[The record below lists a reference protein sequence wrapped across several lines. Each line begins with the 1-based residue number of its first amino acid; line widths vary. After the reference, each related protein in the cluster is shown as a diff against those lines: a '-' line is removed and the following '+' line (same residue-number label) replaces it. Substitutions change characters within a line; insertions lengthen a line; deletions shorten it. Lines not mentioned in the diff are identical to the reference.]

1 MAFHDV
7 RFPLDIALGARGGPE
22 RLTDIVTLSSGAE
35 ERNSRWAN
43 SRHRYNA
50 GYGVKSLA
58 DMQAVLA
65 FFEER
70 RGRFHS
76 FLWRDGLDFSSNGG
90 NGTPTP
96 LDQTIGTGDGT
107 KTTFQLVSLGATSRV
122 VLTDAGTL
130 YRGIVQTAQAYAPG
144 LDPEAPI
151 ASLAQLVENAIPAGT
166 GVEAILDHFEQHGA
180 DDLAVVDKDGRVIGI
195 LTEKYVNRRYI
206 EESEKAQHELFGD

>member
-76 FLWRDGLDFSSNGG
+76 FRWRDALDFSSS
-90 NGTPTP
+90 GTPNPTP
-96 LDQTIGTGDGT
+96 TDQPLGTGDGT
-107 KTTFQLVSLGATSRV
+107 TKTFQLVKRYGANFDPYLRPITKPVAGSVRIAVGGSEVTTGWAVDTSTGLV
-122 VLTDAGTL
+122 SFASAPADGVALTAGFLFDVPVRFDTDTLDVELTSFNAADAT
-130 YRGIVQTAQAYAPG
+130 T
-144 LDPEAPI
+144 
-151 ASLAQLVENAIPAGT
+151 IPLIE
-166 GVEAILDHFEQHGA
+166 VFE
-180 DDLAVVDKDGRVIGI
+180 
-195 LTEKYVNRRYI
+195 
-206 EESEKAQHELFGD
+206 